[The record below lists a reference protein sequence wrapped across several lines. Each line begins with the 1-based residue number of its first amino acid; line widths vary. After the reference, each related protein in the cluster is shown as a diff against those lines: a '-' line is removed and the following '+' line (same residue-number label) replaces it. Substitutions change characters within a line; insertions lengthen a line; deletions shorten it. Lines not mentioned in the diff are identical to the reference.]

1 MTLTTFAADKLP
13 YDAVNF
19 EPIRESD
26 VSREMTR
33 RYMTSLLDA
42 ADTDVVI
49 VGAGPAGLMCAYELS
64 KDPSIKVSVIEAS
77 VAPGGGAWLGG
88 QLMTPMVVRKPAHLV
103 LDELDVPY
111 DDCGHY
117 VVVSH
122 AALLTATLIA
132 RIVRNGVKLFNAT
145 AVEDFIVKSGVVV
158 GVATN
163 WALVTKAHGTQNCM
177 DPQTVL
183 AKVIVS
189 SCGHDGPHGATGI
202 KRLHELGM
210 VDSVPGMKALHM
222 EAAEDAIVANT
233 REIVPGMII
242 TGMEVSEACGTNR
255 MGATFGAMIMSGR
268 KAGYLAREKVLAMR
282 VAEASSAPVAAK
294 KAAAAPVATSAK
306 NAVRA

>member
-1 MTLTTFAADKLP
+1 MTITSASELP
-13 YDAVNF
+13 YETAKF
-19 EPIRESD
+19 APIRESD
-26 VSREMTR
+26 VSREMTK
-33 RYMTSLLDA
+33 RYMTSLLDG

-49 VGAGPAGLMCAYELS
+49 IGAGPAGLMCAYELS

-103 LDELDVPY
+103 LDELAIPY
-111 DDCGHY
+111 DDCGNY

-122 AALLTATLIA
+122 AALFTSTLIA
-132 RIVRNGVKLFNAT
+132 TIIKNGVKLFNAT
-145 AVEDFIVKSGVVV
+145 AVEDFIVKNGVVC

-202 KRLHELGM
+202 KRLHQLGM
-210 VDSVPGMKALHM
+210 VKEVPGMKALHM

-233 REIVPGMII
+233 QEIVPGMII

-255 MGATFGAMIMSGR
+255 MGATFAAMLISGR
-268 KAGYLAREKVLAMR
+268 KAGWLARQKVLAMR
-282 VAEASSAPVAAK
+282 KAEAG
-294 KAAAAPVATSAK
+294 TSA
-306 NAVRA
+306 